1 MAPQVGLEPTTLRL
15 TACVTTIQSKC
26 YRVLLDANVLY
37 QQALWKQSNYLT
49 VLYDATVCASGL
61 PSVGTKM
68 GTVFTPPRQHLDK
81 VVRAEFQV
89 KLAVS

>member
-15 TACVTTIQSKC
+15 TAWAATIQSKC

-68 GTVFTPPRQHLDK
+68 GTMMVADVDK
-81 VVRAEFQV
+81 ERCSTILV
-89 KLAVS
+89 